1 VDVRI
6 IAATNQD
13 LPDLVEHKE
22 FRQDL
27 YYRLNVFPLHLPPLR
42 ERVEDIPLLINH
54 FLDKNSEEYNRHLV
68 IDRAAKDV
76 LLGYQWPGNV
86 RELENIIER
95 LSIMVDQDNIG
106 AADLPGF
113 LRGSES
119 VKCETGDD
127 DGTGSKLD
135 DMEKAELLEALKRNR
150 WVQSRAAQDLGIT
163 LRKLG
168 YRLKKYGLDDKV
180 KKERRTL
187 LSG

>member
-1 VDVRI
+1 
-6 IAATNQD
+6 
-13 LPDLVEHKE
+13 
-22 FRQDL
+22 
-27 YYRLNVFPLHLPPLR
+27 
-42 ERVEDIPLLINH
+42 
-54 FLDKNSEEYNRHLV
+54 
-68 IDRAAKDV
+68 
-76 LLGYQWPGNV
+76 QWPGNV

-95 LSIMVDQDNIG
+95 LSIMVDQDTIG

-113 LRGSES
+113 LRTSNYEPS
-119 VKCETGDD
+119 VLEHDEAP
-127 DGTGSKLD
+127 GSKLE

-187 LSG
+187 VSG